1 MKTPFVTNINE
12 IFSQFYNI
20 KNYYTMNTSEILV
33 LTKINKILW
42 NLAKINVNYIVY
54 TDKNHKK
61 QVLSLIFFFNLIL
74 IVKKNLDSN
83 NFFLSF
89 FFF

>member
-1 MKTPFVTNINE
+1 M
-12 IFSQFYNI
+12 
-20 KNYYTMNTSEILV
+20 
-33 LTKINKILW
+33 
-42 NLAKINVNYIVY
+42 AKINVNYIVY

-83 NFFLSF
+83 NFFLF
-89 FFF
+89 FLNLQLKTSKKSPHSQFPTKVKF

>member
-1 MKTPFVTNINE
+1 M
-12 IFSQFYNI
+12 
-20 KNYYTMNTSEILV
+20 
-33 LTKINKILW
+33 
-42 NLAKINVNYIVY
+42 AKINVNYIVY

-83 NFFLSF
+83 NFFLF
-89 FFF
+89 FFKPSIENFKKIATFPIPYQGEILNSY